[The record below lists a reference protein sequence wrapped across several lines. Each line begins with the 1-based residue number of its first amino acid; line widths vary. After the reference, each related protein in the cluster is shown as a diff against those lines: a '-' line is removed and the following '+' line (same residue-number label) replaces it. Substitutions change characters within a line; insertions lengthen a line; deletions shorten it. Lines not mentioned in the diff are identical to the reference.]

1 MGGSD
6 RLAWSTAITR
16 AVVNANH
23 RGGGG
28 ARCCSG
34 MGLGNQLASEPRSS
48 LMFGVLGLDA
58 WIDVFTQESAL
69 VVGGLVGC

>member
-1 MGGSD
+1 
-6 RLAWSTAITR
+6 
-16 AVVNANH
+16 
-23 RGGGG
+23 
-28 ARCCSG
+28 